1 MQLQVRHIPNSPLG
15 AVVELRE
22 LTMDAFMAV
31 QRENKDISEED
42 TLGTSMNYLAH
53 MLYIDGQPVTRAQ
66 LGGYPMTAVMAL
78 FKDLNELL
86 GGDIDVGED

>member
-31 QRENKDISEED
+31 QQKNKGIPEED
-42 TLGTSMNYLAH
+42 TMETSMNYLAH

-78 FKDLNELL
+78 FTEMNELL
-86 GGDIDVGED
+86 GGDTDVGEE